1 MGVIYRYDNN
11 KSIKNIR
18 GDVNMKRNLS
28 KFKKVIA
35 TLSVASILVACGGG
49 GGSATTDIS
58 EAKLGFIG
66 PLSGDA
72 SQYGIAVKNAI
83 ELAINEYN
91 DENDTNITAVYLD
104 DKADATE
111 GVNAY
116 NKLVTEEGVNAI
128 IGSVT
133 SGSAL
138 AVVATA
144 EADGI
149 PILTPSGSADQITI
163 NDEGETYEN
172 VFRICTNDSYAG
184 TFLAKKCN
192 TDFNYKKVA
201 ILSNKDSDYST
212 GLRDAFV
219 EEAKNQNVEVV
230 FDETYTKDT
239 KDYSTYIS
247 KLKNEEYDTIFL
259 PDYYEQ
265 VVTIVQQFRDAGINT
280 PLLGADGWD
289 GVLGVSGVD
298 GNIFNGSYYTSGF
311 DKNSSDENVQRFVK
325 NYTDKYK
332 TEPNMFAAFAYGA
345 VFVMMDAMER
355 AGTTESSKVN
365 EALAD
370 TNYKNGVAGAFK
382 YDKKHNPI
390 KEMVIVGFENGKY
403 VTNSN

>member
-1 MGVIYRYDNN
+1 MKNN
-11 KSIKNIR
+11 F
-18 GDVNMKRNLS
+18 S
-28 KFKKVIA
+28 KIKKVIA
-35 TLSVASILVACGGG
+35 TLSVASILVACGGAG
-49 GGSATTDIS
+49 DSASTKVS

-72 SQYGIAVKNAI
+72 SQYGTAVKNAI

-91 DENDTNITAVYLD
+91 KANDANVSAVYLD

-128 IGSVT
+128 LGSVT

-144 EADGI
+144 EADGT

-163 NDEGETYEN
+163 NDKGKTYEN

-184 TFLAKKCN
+184 TFLAKKCG
-192 TDFNYKKVA
+192 TEFNYKKVA

-247 KLKNEEYDTIFL
+247 KLKSKEFDTVFL

-265 VVTIVQQFRDAGINT
+265 VVTIAQQFRDAGITN

-289 GVLGVSGVD
+289 GVLGVKGVD
-298 GNIFNGSYYTSGF
+298 GSIFDGSYYTSGF
-311 DKNSSDENVQRFVK
+311 DKNSSDENVKKFVK
-325 NYTDKYK
+325 AYTEKYNS
-332 TEPNMFAAFAYGA
+332 EPNMFAAFAYDS
-345 VFVMMDAMER
+345 VFVMMEAMER
-355 AGTTESSKVN
+355 AGTTEAAKVN
-365 EALAD
+365 AELAKTD
-370 TNYKNGVAGAFK
+370 YKKGVAGAFK

-390 KEMVIVGFENGKY
+390 KEMVIVGFENGQY

>member
-1 MGVIYRYDNN
+1 MN
-11 KSIKNIR
+11 KI
-18 GDVNMKRNLS
+18 S
-28 KFKKVIA
+28 KFKKIVA
-35 TLSVASILVACGGG
+35 TLSVASMLVACGGAG
-49 GGSATTDIS
+49 GGTSTNVS

-72 SQYGIAVKNAI
+72 SQYGTAVKNAI
-83 ELAINEYN
+83 ELAIDEYN
-91 DENDTNITAVYLD
+91 KANDASVSAVYLD

-144 EADGI
+144 EADGT
-149 PILTPSGSADQITI
+149 PILTPSGSADQITM
-163 NDEGETYEN
+163 NDKGETYDN

-184 TFLAKKCN
+184 TFLAKKCG
-192 TDFNYKKVA
+192 TEFNYKKVA

-219 EEAKNQNVEVV
+219 EEAKNQGVEVV

-247 KLKNEEYDTIFL
+247 KLKGEEFDTIFL

-265 VVTIVQQFRDAGINT
+265 VVTIAQQFRDAGLKN

-289 GVLGVSGVD
+289 GVLGVKGVD
-298 GNIFNGSYYTSGF
+298 GSIFDGSYYTSGF
-311 DKNSSDENVQRFVK
+311 DKNSSDENVKKFVK
-325 NYTDKYK
+325 AYTDKYK
-332 TEPNMFAAFAYGA
+332 SEPNMFAAFAYDA
-345 VFVMMDAMER
+345 VFVMMEAMER
-355 AGTTESSKVN
+355 AESTDATKVN
-365 EALAD
+365 EELAKTD
-370 TNYKNGVAGAFK
+370 YKKGVAGAFK
-382 YDKKHNPI
+382 YDKNHNPI
-390 KEMVIVGFENGKY
+390 KEMVIVGFENGQY
-403 VTNSN
+403 VTSSN

>member
-1 MGVIYRYDNN
+1 MSDKFLKV
-11 KSIKNIR
+11 
-18 GDVNMKRNLS
+18 KRI
-28 KFKKVIA
+28 IA
-35 TLSVASILVACGGG
+35 TLSVASMLVACGGG
-49 GGSATTDIS
+49 GGTSSTKVS

-72 SQYGIAVKNAI
+72 SQYGTAVKNAI
-83 ELAINEYN
+83 ELAIDEYN
-91 DENDTNITAVYLD
+91 EANDANISAVYLD

-128 IGSVT
+128 LGSVT

-144 EADGI
+144 EADAT

-163 NDEGETYEN
+163 NDKGDTYPN

-184 TFLAKKCN
+184 TFLAKKCG
-192 TDFNYKKVA
+192 TEFNYKKVA

-219 EEAKNQNVEVV
+219 KEAKNQNVDVV

-247 KLKNEEYDTIFL
+247 KLKGQEFDTVFL

-265 VVTIVQQFRDAGINT
+265 VVTIAQQFRDAGINN

-289 GVLGVSGVD
+289 GVLGVKGVD
-298 GNIFNGSYYTSGF
+298 GSIFDGSFYTSGF
-311 DKNSSDENVQRFVK
+311 DKNSSDENVKKFVK
-325 NYTDKYK
+325 AYTSKYK
-332 TEPNMFAAFAYGA
+332 TEPNMFAAFAYDS
-345 VFVMMDAMER
+345 VFVMMEAMER
-355 AGTTESSKVN
+355 AGTTEASKVN
-365 EALAD
+365 EELAKSD
-370 TNYKNGVAGAFK
+370 YKNGVAGAFK
-382 YDKKHNPI
+382 YDKKHNPV
-390 KEMVIVGFENGKY
+390 KEMVIVGFENGQY

>member
-1 MGVIYRYDNN
+1 
-11 KSIKNIR
+11 
-18 GDVNMKRNLS
+18 MKT
-28 KFKKVIA
+28 KFMKLKKIIA
-35 TLSVASILVACGGG
+35 TVSVASMLVACGGG
-49 GGSATTDIS
+49 AGNSATTNID
-58 EAKLGFIG
+58 EVKLGFIG

-83 ELAINEYN
+83 ELAIDEYN
-91 DENDTNITAVYLD
+91 DANDANISAVYLD

-144 EADGI
+144 EADGT

-163 NDEGETYEN
+163 NEDGETYEN

-184 TFLAKKCN
+184 TFLAQKCN
-192 TDFNYKKVA
+192 SDFNYKKVA

-212 GLRDAFV
+212 GLRDAFIA
-219 EEAKNQNVEVV
+219 EAKKQNVEVV

-247 KLKNEEYDTIFL
+247 KLKSEKFDTIFL

-265 VVTIVQQFRDAGINT
+265 VVTIVQQFRDAGIET

-289 GVLGVSGVD
+289 GVLGVKGVD
-298 GNIFNGSYYTSGF
+298 GNIFNGSFYTSGF
-311 DKNSSDENVQRFVK
+311 DKNSSDENVQKFVK
-325 NYTDKYK
+325 SYTEKYNS
-332 TEPNMFAAFAYGA
+332 EPNMFAAFAYDA
-345 VFVMMDAMER
+345 VFVMMDAIKK
-355 AGTTESSKVN
+355 ADSTEAEKIN
-365 EALAD
+365 EALAETD
-370 TNYKNGVAGAFK
+370 YKNGVAGAFK
-382 YDKKHNPI
+382 YDSKHNPI
-390 KEMVIVGFENGKY
+390 KEMVIVGFENGEY

>member
-1 MGVIYRYDNN
+1 MKNN
-11 KSIKNIR
+11 YLR
-18 GDVNMKRNLS
+18 
-28 KFKKVIA
+28 FKKIVA
-35 TLSVASILVACGGG
+35 TLSVASMLVACGGG
-49 GGSATTDIS
+49 GGNSATKVS

-72 SQYGIAVKNAI
+72 SQYGTAVKNAI
-83 ELAINEYN
+83 ELAIDEYN
-91 DENDTNITAVYLD
+91 SANDANVSAVYLD

-144 EADGI
+144 EADGT

-163 NDEGETYEN
+163 NDKGETYEN

-184 TFLAKKCN
+184 TFLAKKCG
-192 TDFNYKKVA
+192 TEFNYKKVA

-219 EEAKNQNVEVV
+219 EEAKKQNVEVV
-230 FDETYTKDT
+230 FDESYTKDT

-247 KLKNEEYDTIFL
+247 KLKGKEFDTVFL

-265 VVTIVQQFRDAGINT
+265 VVTIVQQFRDAGINN

-289 GVLGVSGVD
+289 GVLGVKGVN
-298 GNIFNGSYYTSGF
+298 GSIFDGSYYTSGF
-311 DKNSSDENVQRFVK
+311 DKGSSDENVQKFVK
-325 NYTDKYK
+325 AYTEKYK
-332 TEPNMFAAFAYGA
+332 TEPNMFAAFAYDS
-345 VFVMMDAMER
+345 VFVMMEAMER
-355 AGTTESSKVN
+355 AGTTEASKVN
-365 EALAD
+365 EELAKTD
-370 TNYKNGVAGAFK
+370 YKNGVAGAFK
-382 YDKKHNPI
+382 YDDKHNPI
-390 KEMVIVGFENGKY
+390 KEMVIVGFENGQY
-403 VTNSN
+403 VTSSN

>member
-1 MGVIYRYDNN
+1 MKNN
-11 KSIKNIR
+11 YSR
-18 GDVNMKRNLS
+18 
-28 KFKKVIA
+28 FKKIVA
-35 TLSVASILVACGGG
+35 TLSVASMLVACGGG
-49 GGSATTDIS
+49 GGNSATKVS

-72 SQYGIAVKNAI
+72 SQYGTAVKNAI
-83 ELAINEYN
+83 ELAIDEYN
-91 DENDTNITAVYLD
+91 SANDANVSAVYLD

-138 AVVATA
+138 AVVAIA
-144 EADGI
+144 EADGT

-163 NDEGETYEN
+163 NDKGETYEN

-184 TFLAKKCN
+184 TFLAKKCG
-192 TDFNYKKVA
+192 TEFNYKKVA

-219 EEAKNQNVEVV
+219 EEAKNQNVEIV

-247 KLKNEEYDTIFL
+247 KLKGKEFDTVFL

-265 VVTIVQQFRDAGINT
+265 VVTIVQQFRDAGINN

-289 GVLGVSGVD
+289 GVLGVKGVN
-298 GNIFNGSYYTSGF
+298 GNIFDGCYYTSGF
-311 DKNSSDENVQRFVK
+311 DKGSSDENVQKFVK
-325 NYTDKYK
+325 AYKEKY
-332 TEPNMFAAFAYGA
+332 
-345 VFVMMDAMER
+345 
-355 AGTTESSKVN
+355 
-365 EALAD
+365 
-370 TNYKNGVAGAFK
+370 
-382 YDKKHNPI
+382 
-390 KEMVIVGFENGKY
+390 
-403 VTNSN
+403 NSNLMRNKIEDLVNKLTDI